1 MNLILLLASG
11 IDSFIHRSAYRAFL
25 ISYRKMSGSFRI
37 FCCLVTFALV
47 CWINLVKASN
57 SLGTDFLF
65 AAVPPHNSTN
75 SNITIV
81 INAQTFTDATIS
93 SNITGNIS
101 IPEFSGTQVVVLP
114 GSLIPNTTNA
124 VLPLGI
130 RIHTTNPASVQ
141 VFVNSTSP
149 NGNEGTL
156 LFPVSVLGT
165 DHFSNGANNQ
175 LVSVMGAANSANVTL
190 LFPNGTSGHFQLN
203 TPFDVLNFRIS
214 NSTGSTQIQASSPVA
229 VFLGINCTNPSI
241 QSGCNYLLEQAVPVG
256 NFGNNYTFVY
266 PGAVPLSNTSLA
278 KFRLVN
284 GASHTVNVNISGI
297 TSPNRFIVLVPG
309 REVQV
314 DVSNSSHFI
323 QASGPIDV
331 QIQTSFE
338 TNNFTQIGLIPND
351 QFVTQAFFFAESNNS
366 RLTLVALTN
375 QVNNTNNSLQFNN
388 VTFDLS
394 QFQPTADP
402 SFSSAIITSLNGST
416 IMMNS
421 TFGVAGYLVSP
432 GSSSASNSINA
443 TNFGSVIGRN
453 MSGSP

>member
-1 MNLILLLASG
+1 MSPSG
-11 IDSFIHRSAYRAFL
+11 ISI
-25 ISYRKMSGSFRI
+25 
-37 FCCLVTFALV
+37 
-47 CWINLVKASN
+47 
-57 SLGTDFLF
+57 
-65 AAVPPHNSTN
+65 
-75 SNITIV
+75 
-81 INAQTFTDATIS
+81 QTTS
-93 SNITGNIS
+93 
-101 IPEFSGTQVVVLP
+101 
-114 GSLIPNTTNA
+114 
-124 VLPLGI
+124 
-130 RIHTTNPASVQ
+130 PASVQ

-156 LFPVSVLGT
+156 LFPASVLGT
-165 DHFSNGANNQ
+165 SYFSNGANNQ
-175 LVSVMGAANSANVTL
+175 LVSVMGVSNTTTVTL
-190 LFPNGTSGHFQLN
+190 FFPNGTSRAFQLN
-203 TPFDVLNFRIS
+203 TPFDALNFRVS
-214 NSTGSTQIQASSPVA
+214 NSTGSTLIQASSPVA
-229 VFLGINCTNPSI
+229 VFLGINCTNPSL
-241 QSGCNYLLEQAVPVG
+241 QTGCSYLLEQTVPIG
-256 NFGNNYTFVY
+256 SFGTNYTFVY
-266 PGAVPLSNTSLA
+266 PGAVPLSKTSLA

-284 GASHTVNVNISGI
+284 GADQTVNVNISGI
-297 TSPNRFIVLVPG
+297 TSPNHVIVLIPG

-366 RLTLVALTN
+366 RLTLVASTSQVTN
-375 QVNNTNNSLQFNN
+375 ANNSLQFNN

-394 QFQPTADP
+394 QFKPTADP

-416 IMMNS
+416 ITMNS